1 MGVDSCYPL
10 AFGVPAAL
18 MAVATVVF
26 MLGSFWYI
34 KNPPKENII
43 ARVAATICVR
53 FWPLTDSVVLILAS
67 NRQQDHLET
76 KDPTLAGSRSGQAL
90 LRTFTKMSGSSSER
104 QEDRREVC

>member
-43 ARVAATICVR
+43 ARVAATICVG

-76 KDPTLAGSRSGQAL
+76 KDSTLAGSRSGQAL